1 MFICKL
7 CKPFFL
13 SYIKYCPTSI
23 YVFFLF
29 HPHSFVQNS
38 FLSFPWLVLRFSL
51 FFFSFSLIKLKYVFL
66 VSSINTRV
74 KLFKHSLRLSCF
86 HWGWGSLC
94 WWIIIGTAYCAIA
107 ELKLKRGEVRVCVW
121 NKNQSRVFRYCVS
134 NRKPVLKI
142 NDMICILD

>member
-1 MFICKL
+1 MSYLDLCFFSFSPSQFCAKL
-7 CKPFFL
+7 LPFFPVI
-13 SYIKYCPTSI
+13 STQI
-23 YVFFLF
+23 
-29 HPHSFVQNS
+29 Q
-38 FLSFPWLVLRFSL
+38 LV
-51 FFFSFSLIKLKYVFL
+51 FFSFSLIKLKYVFL

-94 WWIIIGTAYCAIA
+94 WWIIIVTAYCAIA